1 MSDESPFG
9 DATATD
15 DSSDASQ
22 LQFQALTAATQISM
36 AILADDAFRWNKPSL
51 QVSASETARFTS

>member
-22 LQFQALTAATQISM
+22 LQFQALTAAAQIS
-36 AILADDAFRWNKPSL
+36 DDAFRWNKPSL
-51 QVSASETARFTS
+51 QVSASETTRFTS

>member
-22 LQFQALTAATQISM
+22 LQFQTLTAAAQIS
-36 AILADDAFRWNKPSL
+36 DDAFRWNKPSL